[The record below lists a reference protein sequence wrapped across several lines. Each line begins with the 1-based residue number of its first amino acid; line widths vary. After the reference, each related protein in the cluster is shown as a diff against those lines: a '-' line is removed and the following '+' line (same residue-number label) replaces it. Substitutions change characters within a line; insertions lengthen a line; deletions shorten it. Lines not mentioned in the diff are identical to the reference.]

1 MSAFIHES
9 DTIVAVSTPRGY
21 SGIGVIRISGPESL
35 HILRRIFRASGP
47 ACQFPDRH
55 AVRGKVLDPD
65 TEKVH
70 DDGLAIFMKGPNSY
84 TGEDVVEL
92 CLHGNPLILDTAVRW
107 AIRFGARL
115 AGRGEFTRR
124 AFLAGKLDLIQAEA
138 VIDVIE
144 SKNLSAAEEAR
155 ARLDGSSSAEICEIS
170 DGLKDV
176 LAELEA
182 HMDFDEDDEDPPP
195 DPHTRLARTI
205 TRIQALKRMIESGR
219 MRREGIRVVISGKPN
234 VGKSTLFNA
243 LVRSDRVI
251 VTPYPGTTRDAVDD
265 YLVLDDIAFLLC
277 DTAGIRDN
285 PDPVEEEGIK
295 RTRERIRGADVVV
308 VVLDGSA
315 LPNDED
321 RNVLTACRGKRT
333 LLVLNKMDLGLVV
346 APQDQTLCL
355 GCATVPLS
363 AKTGKGIGSLESR
376 LTEIGLELLESDVH
390 GGLSPR
396 CLQPLESAEAHVGK
410 ALAAFPNGESMVP
423 EIVSLELRSALSH
436 LEEITGEKVDEGIL
450 DRIFERF
457 CVGK

>member
-1 MSAFIHES
+1 MSITHHNPE
-9 DTIVAVSTPRGY
+9 TIVAVSTPRGY

-35 HILRRIFRASGP
+35 QILRKMFVVSGP
-47 ACQFPDRH
+47 GCQFPDRH
-55 AVRGKVLDPD
+55 AVRGKVIDPE
-65 TEKVH
+65 TEAAY

-92 CLHGNPLILDTAVRW
+92 CLHGNPLILDTAVKW
-107 AIRFGARL
+107 AVRCGARQ
-115 AGRGEFTRR
+115 AGKGEFTRR

-138 VIDVIE
+138 VIDLIE
-144 SKNLSAAEEAR
+144 SKNLTAVDEAR
-155 ARLDGSSSAEICEIS
+155 ARLDGSSSTEICTIS
-170 DGLKDV
+170 NCLKDI

-182 HMDFDEDDEDPPP
+182 HMDFDEDDEAPPP
-195 DPHTRLARTI
+195 DPHARLAQIVAGIRD
-205 TRIQALKRMIESGR
+205 LKHTVESGR
-219 MRREGIRVVISGKPN
+219 MRREGISVVISGKPN

-285 PDPVEEEGIK
+285 PDPVEEEGIR
-295 RTRERIRGADVVV
+295 RTRDRIRGADVVI

-315 LPNDED
+315 PLDDED
-321 RNVLTACRGKRT
+321 RNVIAACRGNKA
-333 LLVLNKMDLGLVV
+333 LVVLNKMDLGLVV
-346 APQDQTLCL
+346 DPQDQAICL

-363 AKTGKGIGSLESR
+363 AKTGKGLDSLETR
-376 LTEIGLELLESDVH
+376 LREIGLELLGSDMH
-390 GGLSPR
+390 GGLSSR
-396 CLQPLESAEAHVGK
+396 CLQPLESAETHIVNAMT
-410 ALAAFPNGESMVP
+410 AFSDGESMVP
-423 EIVSLELRSALSH
+423 EIVSLELRSALSR
-436 LEEITGEKVDEGIL
+436 LEEITGEKADDGIL